1 MIPNTAAPNAAQHA
15 KSVLSI
21 FMPTAGRTFC
31 KVEENSDRNQE
42 SLQGFGNQPENP
54 ATEYNSAKENVPHM
68 YITCQVI
75 ISSCAKN
82 IHSRKKAVPIPCHI
96 SKPLSK
102 NDRRIS
108 SSNGESQRFRCPFQ
122 ISNFKSDISI
132 RAFRF
137 PHPGGFTCVTQSQLA
152 PF

>member
-82 IHSRKKAVPIPCHI
+82 IRSRKTAAPIPCRI
-96 SKPLSK
+96 SQPLA
-102 NDRRIS
+102 NNYCHIS
-108 SSNGESQRFRCPFQ
+108 SSNSESQRFRRLFQ
-122 ISNFKSDISI
+122 ISNFKSEISF
-132 RAFRF
+132 RAFRR